1 MRDPVPTVKTVGST
15 EGQHSNSFK
24 LNLNN
29 LMTET
34 NFPTKEYSDDV
45 AVIHHNE
52 KTILLVGTA
61 HISQQS
67 ADLVKEIIDQEQP
80 DTVCIELDEKR
91 YAALS
96 NPQQWENLDLKQIIR
111 NKQLSTLLVNLVLA
125 SYQKKLGGKL
135 GIQPGTELLTA
146 ARTADSYDIPVEL
159 CDRDVRIT
167 LRRAWKATSLWK
179 KFYMMASLMASLFDD
194 TELDEDKLAEL
205 RSKDVLSELMKEIG
219 EALPAAKEA
228 LIDERDVFMAE
239 KVKEAPG
246 KRIVAVVGAGHM
258 EGIERVFSE
267 DNSGRMEAINTI
279 PPVSKSWKI
288 VGWSIPVAILLS
300 LVVIGF
306 RQGAGEAGANALYWI
321 LANGI
326 PSALGAVIALA
337 HPFTI
342 ISAFVAA
349 PITSLTPVIG
359 AGYVCAFVQVMTRP
373 PVVKEFESVSNDM
386 VTLRGWWSNKLLQVF
401 LIFMMT
407 GFGSVIGTWVGGWRI
422 FSNMYRILIQIL
434 SEIYIWIFNFFV

>member
-1 MRDPVPTVKTVGST
+1 MP
-15 EGQHSNSFK
+15 
-24 LNLNN
+24 
-29 LMTET
+29 ET
-34 NFPTKEYSDDV
+34 PFPTKKYSDDV
-45 AVIHHNE
+45 AVIHHDE

-67 ADLVKEIIDQEQP
+67 ADLVKEVIDQEQP

-111 NKQLSTLLVNLVLA
+111 KKQLSTLLVNLVLA

-146 ARTADSYDIPVEL
+146 ARTAESYDIPVEL

-179 KFYMMASLMASLFDD
+179 KLYMMASLMASLFDD

-228 LIDERDVFMAE
+228 LIDERDIFMAE
-239 KVKEAPG
+239 RVKGVPG

-258 EGIERVFSE
+258 EGIKRVFSV
-267 DNSGRMEAINTI
+267 DNSDKMGSINTI
-279 PPVSKSWKI
+279 PPVSKSWK
-288 VGWSIPVAILLS
+288 VAGWSIPVAILLS

-326 PSALGAVIALA
+326 PSAIGAVIALA
-337 HPFTI
+337 HPATI
-342 ISAFVAA
+342 FSAFAAA

-373 PVVKEFESVSNDM
+373 PVVKEFEGVSNDM
-386 VTLRGWWSNKLLQVF
+386 VTVRGWWRNKLLRIFLVF
-401 LIFMMT
+401 LMT
-407 GFGSVIGTWVGGWRI
+407 GLGSSIGTWVGGYRI
-422 FSNMYRILIQIL
+422 FTNL
-434 SEIYIWIFNFFV
+434 FT

>member
-1 MRDPVPTVKTVGST
+1 MP
-15 EGQHSNSFK
+15 
-24 LNLNN
+24 
-29 LMTET
+29 ET
-34 NFPTKEYSDDV
+34 PFPSKEYSDDV
-45 AVIHHNE
+45 AVIQHE
-52 KTILLVGTA
+52 DKTILLVGTA

-67 ADLVKEIIDQEQP
+67 ADLVQEVIDQEQP

-111 NKQLSTLLVNLVLA
+111 KKQLSTLLVNLVLA
-125 SYQKKLGGKL
+125 SYQKKLGSKI

-146 ARTADSYDIPVEL
+146 AKAAESHNIPVEL
-159 CDRDVRIT
+159 SDRDVRVT

-179 KFYMMASLMASLFDD
+179 KFYMTATLLASLFDD

-205 RSKDVLSELMKEIG
+205 RRNDVLSELMNEIG

-228 LIDERDVFMAE
+228 LIDERDIFMAE
-239 KVKEAPG
+239 KIKQSPG

-258 EGIERVFSE
+258 EGIKRVFPA
-267 DNSGRMEAINTI
+267 DHSGRMKEINTI
-279 PPVSKSWKI
+279 PPVSKGWKI
-288 VGWSIPVAILLS
+288 LGWSIPAAILLS

-326 PSALGAVIALA
+326 PSAIGAVIALA
-337 HPFTI
+337 HPATI
-342 ISAFVAA
+342 FSAFAAA

-359 AGYVCAFVQVMTRP
+359 AGYVCAFVQVMTCP
-373 PVVKEFESVSNDM
+373 PVVKEFEGVSGDIM
-386 VTLRGWWSNKLLQVF
+386 TLRGWWRNKLLRIFLVF
-401 LIFMMT
+401 LMT
-407 GFGSVIGTWVGGWRI
+407 GFGSSIGTWVGGYRI
-422 FSNMYRILIQIL
+422 FSNL
-434 SEIYIWIFNFFV
+434 FA

>member
-1 MRDPVPTVKTVGST
+1 
-15 EGQHSNSFK
+15 

-29 LMTET
+29 LMTDT
-34 NFPTKEYSDDV
+34 NFPTKEYPDDV
-45 AVIHHNE
+45 AVIHHDD

-111 NKQLSTLLVNLVLA
+111 KKQLSTLLVNLVLA

-146 ARTADSYDIPVEL
+146 ANTAKAHDIPVEL

-179 KFYMMASLMASLFDD
+179 KFYMMATLLASLFDD
-194 TELDEDKLAEL
+194 TELDEEKLAEL
-205 RSKDVLSELMKEIG
+205 RRNDVLSELMNEIG

-228 LIDERDVFMAE
+228 LIDERDIFMAE
-239 KVKEAPG
+239 KVKQAPG
-246 KRIVAVVGAGHM
+246 KKIVAVVGAGHL
-258 EGIERVFSE
+258 EGIKRVFPTDHS
-267 DNSGRMEAINTI
+267 SRMEDINTI
-279 PPVSKSWKI
+279 PPVSKSWKV
-288 VGWSIPVAILLS
+288 VGWSIPAAILLS
-300 LVVIGF
+300 LVIIGF
-306 RQGAGEAGANALYWI
+306 RQGAGEAGANALYWV

-326 PSALGAVIALA
+326 PSAIGAVIAFA
-337 HPFTI
+337 HPATI
-342 ISAFVAA
+342 LSAFFGA

-359 AGYVCAFVQVMTRP
+359 AGYVCAFVQVMTCP
-373 PVVKEFESVSNDM
+373 PVVKEFEAVSTDIM
-386 VTLRGWWSNKLLQVF
+386 TVRGWWSNKLLRIFLVF
-401 LIFMMT
+401 ILT
-407 GFGSVIGTWVGGWRI
+407 GFGSSIGTWVGGYRI
-422 FSNMYRILIQIL
+422 FSNL
-434 SEIYIWIFNFFV
+434 FA